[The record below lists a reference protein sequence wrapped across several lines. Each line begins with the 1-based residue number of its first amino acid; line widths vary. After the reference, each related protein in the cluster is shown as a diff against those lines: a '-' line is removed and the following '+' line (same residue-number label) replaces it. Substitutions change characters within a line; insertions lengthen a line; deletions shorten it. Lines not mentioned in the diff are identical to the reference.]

1 MTLNDQGNGCDFCL
15 DEVALRFALDEED
28 VGAPGRSYEL
38 QILANG
44 YLAMDTRTRYN
55 GDDSYFETGD
65 NWQETN
71 DLLIC
76 LVQITTA
83 IEVS

>member
-1 MTLNDQGNGCDFCL
+1 
-15 DEVALRFALDEED
+15 
-28 VGAPGRSYEL
+28 
-38 QILANG
+38 
-44 YLAMDTRTRYN
+44 MDTRTRYN